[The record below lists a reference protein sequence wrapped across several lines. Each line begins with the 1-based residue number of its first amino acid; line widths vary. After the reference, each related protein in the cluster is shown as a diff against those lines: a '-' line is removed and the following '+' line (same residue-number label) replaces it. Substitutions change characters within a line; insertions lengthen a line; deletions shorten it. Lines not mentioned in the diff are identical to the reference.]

1 MTTATE
7 ELVVAHASANNKGS
21 FSIRPF
27 TYHATDAEL
36 NDLRRR
42 IEATRWP
49 EKETVADTSQGVPL
63 APLQDLARYWATDY
77 DWRKCE
83 AKLNALPQFITEID
97 GLDIHFI
104 HVRSKHKGAL
114 PVIISHGWPGS
125 ILEQIKLIGPLT
137 DPTAFGG
144 RAEEAFDVVIPS
156 IPGYGF
162 SGKPAATGWDHARMA
177 RAWIVLMRRLGYT
190 RYVAQGGDV
199 GGQITDA
206 MAVEAP
212 AELVAIHTNFLFAL
226 PQDVSNAIQAGGP
239 RPSDLSDQERRA
251 LDKLQGF
258 FVKNAAYAIEMATR
272 PQTLYGLADSPVAL
286 AAWLID
292 HGDGD
297 DQPAATVLAAMR
309 TPTNGQPPERL
320 TRDDVLDNITLY
332 WLTKTG
338 VSAARSYWDNK
349 PPYFGPKTF
358 SIPAAFTVFPGEI
371 YQPSRR
377 FAERGYAN
385 LSYFHEVDKG
395 GHFAAW
401 EEPLL
406 FASEMRAAFKSLR

>member
-7 ELVVAHASANNKGS
+7 EAVVAQAPGTRQAAGNTP
-21 FSIRPF
+21 IRPF

-42 IEATRWP
+42 IKATRWP

-114 PVIISHGWPGS
+114 PVIVTHGWPGS

-144 RAEEAFDVVIPS
+144 RAEDAFDVVIPS

-162 SGKPAATGWDHARMA
+162 SGKPTATGWDHARIA
-177 RAWIVLMRRLGYT
+177 RAWIVLMKRLGYT

-226 PQDVSNAIQAGGP
+226 PAGRVERDSRPEHRRRPISPTWSDARSTSCRASSP
-239 RPSDLSDQERRA
+239 RTR
-251 LDKLQGF
+251 
-258 FVKNAAYAIEMATR
+258 ATR
-272 PQTLYGLADSPVAL
+272 SRWRRVRRRSTDSP
-286 AAWLID
+286 I
-292 HGDGD
+292 
-297 DQPAATVLAAMR
+297 R
-309 TPTNGQPPERL
+309 R
-320 TRDDVLDNITLY
+320 
-332 WLTKTG
+332 
-338 VSAARSYWDNK
+338 SASR
-349 PPYFGPKTF
+349 
-358 SIPAAFTVFPGEI
+358 PG
-371 YQPSRR
+371 
-377 FAERGYAN
+377 
-385 LSYFHEVDKG
+385 
-395 GHFAAW
+395 
-401 EEPLL
+401 
-406 FASEMRAAFKSLR
+406 

>member
-1 MTTATE
+1 LDQVEKALHSSTIVRA
-7 ELVVAHASANNKGS
+7 
-21 FSIRPF
+21 F

-42 IEATRWP
+42 IKATRWP

-83 AKLNALPQFITEID
+83 AKLNALPQFTTEID

-114 PVIISHGWPGS
+114 PVIVTHGWPGS
-125 ILEQIKLIGPLT
+125 ILEQIKLVGPLT

-144 RAEEAFDVVIPS
+144 RAEDAFDVVIPS

-162 SGKPAATGWDHARMA
+162 SGKPTATGWDHARIA

-212 AELVAIHTNFLFAL
+212 AELVAMHTNFLFAL
-226 PQDVSNAIQAGGP
+226 PEDVSNAIQSGGP
-239 RPSDLSDQERRA
+239 APSDLSDLERRA
-251 LDKLQGF
+251 LDKLKGF
-258 FVKNAAYAIEMATR
+258 FVKNAAYAIEMAR
-272 PQTLYGLADSPVAL
+272 VRRRSMDSPIL
-286 AAWLID
+286 
-292 HGDGD
+292 
-297 DQPAATVLAAMR
+297 
-309 TPTNGQPPERL
+309 
-320 TRDDVLDNITLY
+320 
-332 WLTKTG
+332 
-338 VSAARSYWDNK
+338 RS
-349 PPYFGPKTF
+349 
-358 SIPAAFTVFPGEI
+358 
-371 YQPSRR
+371 PSRP
-377 FAERGYAN
+377 G
-385 LSYFHEVDKG
+385 
-395 GHFAAW
+395 
-401 EEPLL
+401 
-406 FASEMRAAFKSLR
+406 